1 MKVNI
6 SKTVLETILLNAQ
19 PFLEKKDLSQITSH
33 ILIEAKDS
41 SFEVKASDYEIGL
54 TFQSNLIRIQ
64 DEGSATA
71 NGKKL
76 LDIIKS
82 LKDEEVILET
92 IRDNLYIKQR
102 NSKFKLPMFNPEEFP
117 EFPTILEKPKF
128 DIDSKNFIRAIKKIS
143 PAIDS
148 NNPKYEL
155 NGALIDIKESFIN
168 LVGTDTKRL
177 SIIRLNTTSDE
188 NISIIIP
195 KKAISEMQKL
205 FNDEIEIFYDETT
218 LIAKSDNF
226 TFFTKLINGK
236 FPDYDRII
244 PSEMNFRIQLPKDKM
259 VDSIRQISIISNELK
274 LTFKPEK
281 IVFES
286 LNDENIEAKTEIEL
300 VTGLNEEIVLG
311 LNSRFILDFLSS
323 VKEQNFSLGYNDST
337 LPFMLSSE
345 NFRTIIMPIII

>member
-33 ILIEAKDS
+33 ILIEAKNS

-323 VKEQNFSLGYNDST
+323 VEEQNFSLGYNDST

>member
-33 ILIEAKDS
+33 ILIEAKNS

>member
-33 ILIEAKDS
+33 ILIEAKNS

-323 VKEQNFSLGYNDST
+323 VEEQNFSLGYNDST

-345 NFRTIIMPIII
+345 NFKTIIMPIII

>member
-323 VKEQNFSLGYNDST
+323 VEEQNFSLGYNDST